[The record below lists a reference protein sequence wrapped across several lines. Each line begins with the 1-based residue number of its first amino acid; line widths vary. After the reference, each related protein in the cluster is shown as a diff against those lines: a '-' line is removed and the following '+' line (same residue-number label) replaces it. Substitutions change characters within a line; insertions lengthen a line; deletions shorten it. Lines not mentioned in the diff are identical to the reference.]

1 MMNDPKIYRTKDIS
15 KLRQKT
21 ELTGDEKLPV
31 SKDVYITVG
40 QIMNDVEDDLSE
52 TLQDYV
58 KKSDRVVING
68 GSPAD
73 LIENN

>member
-15 KLRQKT
+15 KLRQKA
-21 ELTGDEKLPV
+21 EVTGDEKIPV
-31 SKDVYITVG
+31 SKDAYITVG

-58 KKSDRVVING
+58 KKSDHVVING

-73 LIENN
+73 LI

>member
-31 SKDVYITVG
+31 SKDAYITVG
-40 QIMNDVEDDLSE
+40 QIMNDVKDDLSE

-58 KKSDRVVING
+58 KKSDRVVLNG

-73 LIENN
+73 LI

>member
-31 SKDVYITVG
+31 SKDAYITVG

-73 LIENN
+73 LI

>member
-31 SKDVYITVG
+31 SKDAYITVG

>member
-31 SKDVYITVG
+31 SKDAYITVR

>member
-1 MMNDPKIYRTKDIS
+1 MNDPKIYRTKDIS

>member
-31 SKDVYITVG
+31 SKDAYITVG

-52 TLQDYV
+52 TLQDCV
-58 KKSDRVVING
+58 KKSDRLVIGG

-73 LIENN
+73 LI

>member
-15 KLRQKT
+15 KLKQKIK
-21 ELTGDEKLPV
+21 LTRDEKLPV
-31 SKDVYITVG
+31 SKDAYITVG

-73 LIENN
+73 LI